1 MVAKQITNAVQRLS
15 LKLHELDLEK
25 LAISEYNRQY
35 LKRYIDQYNFYMS
48 IYSQL
53 FSKAIT
59 RLNKPISE
67 SVFVDYGGGCGMLS
81 YVAFELGFKEVIYN
95 DIYPVSVADVK
106 TICKALDIKIDQFI
120 EGDIIAFAHQ
130 VNKENIKPDLICSF
144 DVLEHIY
151 DLEKWF
157 QTIAKIHHNFSL
169 IFMTNANALNPI
181 IARRLKKLQIKAE
194 NEGLTK
200 KKGWKEIDEST
211 SFLALRK
218 NIISS
223 KFSELGGEEIEL
235 LSAKTRGLRKED
247 IEKVVKDYIETG
259 KIAYRIGHPTN
270 TCDPYT
276 GNWTEHL
283 IDLKQ
288 LKAMI
293 IKNNLLFDISN
304 SFYGYSKNKMLNL
317 PKFLINQLIK
327 ILGKRHLFLSPT
339 YTLEIQRNL
348 VNWKT

>member
-1 MVAKQITNAVQRLS
+1 
-15 LKLHELDLEK
+15 
-25 LAISEYNRQY
+25 
-35 LKRYIDQYNFYMS
+35 
-48 IYSQL
+48 
-53 FSKAIT
+53 
-59 RLNKPISE
+59 
-67 SVFVDYGGGCGMLS
+67 
-81 YVAFELGFKEVIYN
+81 
-95 DIYPVSVADVK
+95 
-106 TICKALDIKIDQFI
+106 
-120 EGDIIAFAHQ
+120 
-130 VNKENIKPDLICSF
+130 
-144 DVLEHIY
+144 
-151 DLEKWF
+151 
-157 QTIAKIHHNFSL
+157 
-169 IFMTNANALNPI
+169 MTNANALNPI

-194 NEGLTK
+194 NEGLPKT
-200 KKGWKEIDEST
+200 KGWKEIDEST

-223 KFSELGGEEIEL
+223 KFPELGGEEIEL

-276 GNWTEHL
+276 GNWTERL

-304 SFYGYSKNKMLNL
+304 SFYGYSNNKMLNL

-339 YTLEIQRNL
+339 YTLEIQKNL

>member
-1 MVAKQITNAVQRLS
+1 MAAEQISNAVHRLS
-15 LKLHELDLEK
+15 SKLHELNLEK
-25 LAISEYNRQY
+25 ITISEYNRQY
-35 LKRYIDQYNFYMS
+35 LKRYIDQYSFYMS

-53 FSKAIT
+53 FSKAIS

-81 YVAFELGFKEVIYN
+81 YMAFEMGFKKVIYN

-106 TICKALDIKIDQFI
+106 MISNTLGIKIDHFI
-120 EGDIIAFAHQ
+120 EGDIEAFVHQ
-130 VNKENIKPDLICSF
+130 AKKENIKPDLICSF

-157 QTIAKIHHNFSL
+157 HTIAKIEHNFSL
-169 IFMTNANALNPI
+169 LFMTNANASNPI

-194 NEGLTK
+194 NEGLPK
-200 KKGWKEIDEST
+200 NKGWKEIDEST

-223 KFSELGGEEIEL
+223 KFPELGAEEIGL
-235 LSAKTRGLRKED
+235 LSVTTRGLRKED
-247 IEKVVKDYIETG
+247 IEKVVKDYIKTG
-259 KIAYRIGHPTN
+259 EIGYRIDHPTN
-270 TCDPYT
+270 TCDPFT

-283 IDLKQ
+283 IDLKH

-293 IKNNLLFDISN
+293 IKNSLLFDISN
-304 SFYGYSKNKMLNL
+304 SYYGYSKNKMLNL
-317 PKFLINQLIK
+317 PKFLINQFIK
-327 ILGKRHLFLSPT
+327 MLGKRYLFLSPT
-339 YTLEIQRNL
+339 YTIEIQKESF
-348 VNWKT
+348 KT

>member
-1 MVAKQITNAVQRLS
+1 MATKQISNAIQRLS
-15 LKLHELDLEK
+15 SKLHELDFEK

-35 LKRYIDQYNFYMS
+35 LQRYIDQYAFYMS

-53 FSKAIT
+53 FSKAISH
-59 RLNKPISE
+59 LKKPISE

-81 YVAFELGFKEVIYN
+81 FVAFEMGFKKVIYN

-106 TICKALDIKIDQFI
+106 TISKSLGIKIDKFI
-120 EGDIIAFAHQ
+120 EGDIETFVHQ

-157 QTIAKIHHNFSL
+157 YRIAKIEHNFSL
-169 IFMTNANALNPI
+169 LFMTNANALNPI

-200 KKGWKEIDEST
+200 TKGWKEIDEST
-211 SFLALRK
+211 SFLGLRK

-223 KFSELGGEEIEL
+223 KFPELGAEEIGL
-235 LSAKTRGLRKED
+235 LSARTRGLRKDD
-247 IEKVVKDYIETG
+247 IEKVVNDYIKTRV
-259 KIAYRIGHPTN
+259 IDYRIGHPTN
-270 TCDPYT
+270 TSDPHT

-288 LKAMI
+288 LKGMI
-293 IKNNLLFDISN
+293 KKNNLLFDISN
-304 SFYGYSKNKMLNL
+304 SYYGYSKNNMLNFS
-317 PKFLINQLIK
+317 KFLINQLIK
-327 ILGKRHLFLSPT
+327 ILGKRHLFLSPS
-339 YTLEIQRNL
+339 YTIEIKKDSF
-348 VNWKT
+348 KT

>member
-1 MVAKQITNAVQRLS
+1 MATKQISNAIQRLS
-15 LKLHELDLEK
+15 SKLHELDLEK

-35 LKRYIDQYNFYMS
+35 LKRYIDQYAFYMS

-53 FSKAIT
+53 FSKAISH
-59 RLNKPISE
+59 LKKPISE

-81 YVAFELGFKEVIYN
+81 FIAYEMGFKKIIYN

-106 TICKALDIKIDQFI
+106 MISIALEIKIGHFI
-120 EGDIIAFAHQ
+120 EGDIDPFVQ
-130 VNKENIKPDLICSF
+130 KVNKENIKPDLICSF

-157 QTIAKIHHNFSL
+157 HTIAKIHHNFSL
-169 IFMTNANALNPI
+169 LFMTNANALNPI

-200 KKGWKEIDEST
+200 TKGWKEIDEST

-223 KFSELGGEEIEL
+223 KFPELHGEVIEL

-247 IEKVVKDYIETG
+247 IEKVIKDYIETG
-259 KIAYRIGHPTN
+259 KIVYRIDHPTN

-283 IDLKQ
+283 IDLKH
-288 LKAMI
+288 LKDTV

-304 SFYGYSKNKMLNL
+304 SYYGYSKNKMLNF

-339 YTLEIQRNL
+339 YTLEIQKN
-348 VNWKT
+348 